1 MFAMKEEKPKE
12 KTLYQKIRDGEVEP
26 EGSQKGWLNME
37 KRVSFNMMPKE
48 KAKEIQRKGA
58 EAVNALHGEKKSAKQ
73 SLEKILTIKATP
85 DIVAAADLPEEL
97 AEKLRRDNPNA
108 TLYDLIQL
116 VAVGR
121 AVSGNMKAYEL
132 VRDTHGDKPIER
144 VEVTEN
150 VTTDQDRELM
160 RTIAARLEK
169 AESVQIIDSTYTDSS
184 TDSGV

>member
-1 MFAMKEEKPKE
+1 MKDTEKPKE

-37 KRVSFNMMPKE
+37 KRISFNMMPKE

-58 EAVNALHGEKKSAKQ
+58 EAVNALHGEKKTAKQ

-97 AEKLRRDNPNA
+97 AEKLRKDNPNA

-169 AESVQIIDSTYTDSS
+169 AESVQIVEDI
-184 TDSGV
+184 SGDTGKG